1 MTYEHAPLQNM
12 KLRPISTRPQTSGDV
27 NLAFDIETD
36 GIDSSCI
43 HCIVTQDIDTG
54 LVTEY
59 NDQATPNYSV
69 VNGVNDLEVATNI
82 ISHNGIMFD
91 VPQIQKHFSFF
102 KGRARHW
109 DTLILSRYFHP
120 NLLEI
125 DLRRKWTMM
134 PARLYGSHS
143 LEAYGY
149 RLRCFKDG
157 FGKTTDWQEWSPEM
171 QDYCKKDV
179 AILVKLWT
187 HFQKSIQ
194 ALS

>member
-12 KLRPISTRPQTSGDV
+12 KLRPTSTRPQTSGNV

-69 VNGVNDLEVATNI
+69 VNAVNDLEVATNI

-134 PARLYGSHS
+134 PARLCGSHS

>member
-12 KLRPISTRPQTSGDV
+12 KLRPTSTRPQTSGDV

-69 VNGVNDLEVATNI
+69 VNGVNDLEGANNI

-102 KGRARHW
+102 KGRAKHW

>member
-1 MTYEHAPLQNM
+1 M
-12 KLRPISTRPQTSGDV
+12 KLRPTSTRPQTSGSI

-69 VNGVNDLEVATNI
+69 VNAVNDLEVANNI

-102 KGRARHW
+102 KGQARHW